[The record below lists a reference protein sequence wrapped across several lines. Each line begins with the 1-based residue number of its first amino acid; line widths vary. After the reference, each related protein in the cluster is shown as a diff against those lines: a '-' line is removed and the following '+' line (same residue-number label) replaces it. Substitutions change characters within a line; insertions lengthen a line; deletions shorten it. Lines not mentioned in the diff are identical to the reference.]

1 MFDVKSATSSF
12 EKLQEFKAN
21 SIANLSTIVSKSKAA
36 TQIEGVYNM
45 IFPYLH
51 DDYPT
56 RKEVYDM
63 VKDTFNMHD
72 RTHWHN
78 GLRSYYSP
86 TNIFETEKDQL
97 EVEHKD
103 IQEKVKQESPVQ
115 AIGYGI

>member
-21 SIANLSTIVSKSKAA
+21 SIADLSTIVMKSKAA

-56 RKEVYDM
+56 RKEVFDM
-63 VKDTFNMHD
+63 VKGSFDKHD
-72 RTHWHN
+72 ETHQHN
-78 GLRSYYSP
+78 GLKAYSFY
-86 TNIFETEKDQL
+86 TETQETKKDQL
-97 EVEHKD
+97 ELIHKD
-103 IQEKVKQESPVQ
+103 IKEKVKQKSPVQ